1 MAGKLRSV
9 GKDLQSHIMFSMSYM
24 IPLIMGGTVV
34 LAIARFI
41 GLGMGVSDLKTL
53 ADTTGFGHVLYQ
65 INVTATYAINLI
77 PVIIGAYVAYSI
89 GDKPALGAGLVGG
102 YAAMQNQSGFLGAL
116 VVGIVSGYVVKWAK
130 EYINVPEKLTS
141 LKAVIILPGLG
152 MLTSVLIMGVLLAD
166 PLAALN
172 TALQTWLTDL
182 CNNTSSQLI
191 LSTVIGAMVAFD
203 LGGPVNKAANTV
215 CNALMAEGIYYPKVI
230 EIGEII
236 TAPLG
241 YFFATLIHRKRF
253 SAGLREAG
261 VSAGIMSIFGLS
273 EGAIP
278 FTMISPLKLVPLNC
292 LASIV
297 GGACEVLLG
306 VYAFMPPAGGM
317 YGFITYGNPV
327 AFFISIIVG
336 GMVIGLFAPLL
347 VKFNDDEASEKI
359 SEDDIDID
367 FEFEPV
373 TSAN

>member
-1 MAGKLRSV
+1 MLDKFRSV

-34 LAIARFI
+34 LAVARFI

-53 ADTTGFGHVLYQ
+53 ADTAGFGHVLYQ
-65 INVTATYAINLI
+65 INVTATYAIQLI

-102 YAAMQNQSGFLGAL
+102 YTAMQNQSGFLGAL
-116 VVGIVSGYVVKWAK
+116 VVGIVAGYVVKWAK
-130 EYINVPEKLTS
+130 EKIHVSEKLTP

-172 TALQTWLTDL
+172 SSLQTWLTDL
-182 CNNTSSQLI
+182 CNNTSSQLV
-191 LSTVIGAMVAFD
+191 LAAVIGVMVAFD

-241 YFFATLIHRKRF
+241 YFLATLIHKKRF
-253 SAGLREAG
+253 SPGLREAG
-261 VSAGIMSIFGLS
+261 ISAGIMSIFGLS

-278 FTMISPLKLVPLNC
+278 FTMISPIKLVPLNC
-292 LASIV
+292 LASVV
-297 GGACEVLLG
+297 GGACAVLLG

-317 YGFITYGNPV
+317 YGFITYGNPL
-327 AFFISIIVG
+327 AFFVSIFVG
-336 GMVIGLFAPLL
+336 GLVIGILAPLF
-347 VKFNDDEASEKI
+347 VKFNDDVSEDI
-359 SEDDIDID
+359 SEDDIDIS
-367 FEFEPV
+367 FE
-373 TSAN
+373 

>member
-1 MAGKLRSV
+1 MFKKIGSV

-34 LAIARFI
+34 LAVARFI
-41 GLGMGVSDLKTL
+41 GLGMGISNLNSLSDSV
-53 ADTTGFGHVLYQ
+53 GFEHILYE
-65 INVTATYAINLI
+65 INLTATYAINLI

-116 VVGIVSGYVVKWAK
+116 VVGIVAGYVVKWAK
-130 EYINVPEKLTS
+130 EKINVPERLTS

-152 MLTSVLIMGVLLAD
+152 MLTSVLLMGVILAD
-166 PLAALN
+166 PLSALN
-172 TALQTWLTDL
+172 TLLQSWLTDL
-182 CNNTSSQLI
+182 CNNTSSQLV
-191 LSTVIGAMVAFD
+191 LSTVIGIMVAFD

-230 EIGEII
+230 EIGMII

-241 YFFATLIHRKRF
+241 YFFASIIHRKRF
-253 SAGLREAG
+253 SPALREAG
-261 VSAGIMSIFGLS
+261 ISAGIMSIFGLS

-278 FTMISPLKLVPLNC
+278 FTMINPLKLVPLNC
-292 LASIV
+292 LAAVV
-297 GGACEVLLG
+297 GGVCEVLLG

-336 GMVIGLFAPLL
+336 GMVIGLIAPLI
-347 VKFNDDEASEKI
+347 VKFNDDEEAAI
-359 SEDDIDID
+359 DEDDIDISFD
-367 FEFEPV
+367 FDAA
-373 TSAN
+373 TN

>member
-1 MAGKLRSV
+1 MAGKIRSV

-53 ADTTGFGHVLYQ
+53 ADTTGFGHILYQ
-65 INVTATYAINLI
+65 VNASATYAVQLI

-102 YAAMQNQSGFLGAL
+102 YTAMQNQSGFLGAL
-116 VVGIVSGYVVKWAK
+116 VVGIAAGYVVKWAK
-130 EYINVPEKLTS
+130 QYINVPEKLTS

-152 MLTSVLIMGVLLAD
+152 MLTAVLIMGVLLAD

-172 TALQTWLTDL
+172 TALQKWLTDL

-191 LSTVIGAMVAFD
+191 LAVVIGVMVAFD

-241 YFFATLIHRKRF
+241 YFLATLIHRKRF

-261 VSAGIMSIFGLS
+261 LSAGIMSIFGLS

-278 FTMISPLKLVPLNC
+278 FTMMSPIKLVPLNC
-292 LASIV
+292 LASVV
-297 GGACEVLLG
+297 GGACAVLLG

-317 YGFITYGNPV
+317 YGFITYGNQI
-327 AFFISIIVG
+327 AFFISLLVG
-336 GMVIGLFAPLL
+336 GLVIGLFAPL
-347 VKFNDDEASEKI
+347 VVNFNDDNGADEI
-359 SEDDIDID
+359 SDDDIEIS
-367 FEFEPV
+367 FE
-373 TSAN
+373 

>member
-1 MAGKLRSV
+1 MANKGHSV
-9 GKDLQSHIMFSMSYM
+9 AKDLQNHIMFAMSYM

-41 GLGMGVSDLKTL
+41 GLGMGVSDLKTF
-53 ADTTGFGHVLYQ
+53 ADATGFGHILYQ
-65 INVTATYAINLI
+65 VNVTATYAINLI

-102 YAAMQNQSGFLGAL
+102 YTAMQNQSGFIGAL
-116 VVGIVSGYVVKWAK
+116 VVGICAGYVVKWAK
-130 EYINVPEKLTS
+130 QYINVPDKLSS

-152 MLTSVLIMGVLLAD
+152 MLTSVLVMGVILVD
-166 PLAALN
+166 PLAWIN
-172 TALQTWLTDL
+172 ITLQNWLTDL
-182 CNNTSSQLI
+182 CNNTTSQLI
-191 LSTVIGAMVAFD
+191 LSTVIGVMVAFD

-215 CNALMAEGIYYPKVI
+215 CNALMAGGIYYPKVI

-241 YFFATLIHRKRF
+241 YFFATLIHKKRF
-253 SAGLREAG
+253 DDGLRQAG
-261 VSAGIMSIFGLS
+261 ISAGIMSIFGLS

-278 FTMISPLKLVPLNC
+278 FTMVSPVRLIPINC
-292 LASIV
+292 LAAVV

-336 GMVIGLFAPLL
+336 ALVIGFLAPLA
-347 VKFNDDEASEKI
+347 VNFKGDDVASDI
-359 SEDDIDID
+359 SDDDIDIS
-367 FEFEPV
+367 FE
-373 TSAN
+373 

>member
-1 MAGKLRSV
+1 MLKKLGAL

-24 IPLIMGGTVV
+24 IPVIMGGTVV

-41 GLGMGVSDLKTL
+41 GLAMGVSDLKTL
-53 ADTTGFGHVLYQ
+53 ADAAGFGRVLYQ
-65 INVTATYAINLI
+65 INVTATYAVNLI

-116 VVGIVSGYVVKWAK
+116 IVGIAAGYVVKWAK
-130 EYINVPEKLTS
+130 NTINVPEKLTS

-152 MLTSVLIMGVLLAD
+152 MATSVLIMGVLLAD

-172 TALQTWLTDL
+172 TALQGWLTDL
-182 CNNTSSQLI
+182 CNNTSSKLI
-191 LSTVIGAMVAFD
+191 LSTVIGVMVAFD

-230 EIGEII
+230 EIGMII

-241 YFFATLIHRKRF
+241 YFFASIIHRKRF

-261 VSAGIMSIFGLS
+261 ISAGIMSIFGLS

-278 FTMISPLKLVPLNC
+278 FTMMNPFKLVPLNC
-292 LASIV
+292 LAAV
-297 GGACEVLLG
+297 VCGACEVLLG

-317 YGFITYGNPV
+317 YGFITYGNPI

-336 GMVIGLFAPLL
+336 GMVIGFISPLI
-347 VKFNDDEASEKI
+347 VKFNDDAGDEI
-359 SEDDIDID
+359 SEDDIEISLD
-367 FEFEPV
+367 FDVAGE
-373 TSAN
+373 